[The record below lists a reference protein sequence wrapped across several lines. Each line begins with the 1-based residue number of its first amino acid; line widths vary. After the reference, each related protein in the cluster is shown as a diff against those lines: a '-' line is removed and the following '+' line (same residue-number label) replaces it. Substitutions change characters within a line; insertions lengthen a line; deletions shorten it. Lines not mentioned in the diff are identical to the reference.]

1 MTDAV
6 WSRIAK
12 GTFCAQGN
20 PLDMLWRPSLARGRM
35 TLVRAAFFGYKGC
48 KEGRGVGVY
57 SGRGEVKRV
66 VLPKVFISRH
76 GRIRYSAPNFLRY
89 EHDDTRHR

>member
-12 GTFCAQGN
+12 GTFCAQRN
-20 PLDMLWRPSLARGRM
+20 PLDMLWRPSLARGSM

-48 KEGRGVGVY
+48 KEGGGVGVY

-66 VLPKVFISRH
+66 VLPRVFISRQ
-76 GRIRYSAPNFLRY
+76 GRIRYSVPNSLRY

>member
-20 PLDMLWRPSLARGRM
+20 PLDMLWRPSLACGSM
-35 TLVRAAFFGYKGC
+35 TLVRAALFGYKGC
-48 KEGRGVGVY
+48 KEGGGVGVY
-57 SGRGEVKRV
+57 SGRGEVKSV
-66 VLPKVFISRH
+66 VLPRVFISRH
-76 GRIRYSAPNFLRY
+76 WRIRYSVPNFLR
-89 EHDDTRHR
+89 

>member
-6 WSRIAK
+6 WSRIAR
-12 GTFCAQGN
+12 GTFCAQGD
-20 PLDMLWRPSLARGRM
+20 PLDRLWRPSLACGSM

-48 KEGRGVGVY
+48 KEGGEVGVY
-57 SGRGEVKRV
+57 SGRGEVKKV
-66 VLPKVFISRH
+66 VLPRVSITRH
-76 GRIRYSAPNFLRY
+76 GRIRYSVPNSLRY

>member
-20 PLDMLWRPSLARGRM
+20 PLGMLWTPSLAHGSM
-35 TLVRAAFFGYKGC
+35 ALVCAAFFGYKGR
-48 KEGRGVGVY
+48 KKGRGVGVY

-66 VLPKVFISRH
+66 VLPRVFISCH
-76 GRIRYSAPNFLRY
+76 GRIRYSVPNFLRY